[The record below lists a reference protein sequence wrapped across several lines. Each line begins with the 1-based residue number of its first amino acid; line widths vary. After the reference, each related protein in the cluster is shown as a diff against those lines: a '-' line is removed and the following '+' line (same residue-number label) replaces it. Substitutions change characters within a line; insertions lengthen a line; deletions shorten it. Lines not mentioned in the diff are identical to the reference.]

1 MKLKKPN
8 LIRPLIKELRPVI
21 RQEMKKLAPVIKQIA
36 IAAAKAAVKAYVE
49 QEMQKLEK
57 R

>member
-8 LIRPLIKELRPVI
+8 LIRPLIKKLSPEI
-21 RQEMKKLAPVIKQIA
+21 RQIVKELAPIIKQIA
-36 IAAAKAAVKAYVE
+36 IAAAKAYVE
-49 QEMQKLEK
+49 QEMKKLDK

>member
-8 LIRPLIKELRPVI
+8 LIRPLIKKLRPEI
-21 RQEMKKLAPVIKQIA
+21 RQVLKDLTPIIKQIA
-36 IAAAKAAVKAYVE
+36 IAAAKAYVE
-49 QEMQKLEK
+49 QEMKKLEK